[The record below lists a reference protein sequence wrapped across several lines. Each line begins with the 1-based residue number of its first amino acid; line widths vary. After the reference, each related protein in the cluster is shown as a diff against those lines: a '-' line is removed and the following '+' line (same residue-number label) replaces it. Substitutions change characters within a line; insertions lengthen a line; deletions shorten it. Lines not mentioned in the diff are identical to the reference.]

1 MTLLADLN
9 PSGNNDVMFVKP
21 DEIIP
26 EVGGNKKVLP
36 KKERKTTLGTKQQ
49 AVWKSTSTTKA
60 TRTE

>member
-1 MTLLADLN
+1 
-9 PSGNNDVMFVKP
+9 MFVPP